1 MFKNYPDVLTISQVA
16 EALGIGKKAAYD
28 LVNQHI
34 LACVRI
40 GKTIKVPKFALVEFM
55 GTARNNVKL

>member
-16 EALGIGKKAAYD
+16 EALGIGKKPAYD